1 MPVINGM
8 KLNHIIKY
16 AVTQQK
22 APKKVNNGKRVNVR
36 TQILTWHNLL
46 YDPNNYI
53 PVHKYNLMVCG
64 LVVEFINSVYLSII
78 SQPFVFTSFTF
89 SSFNNIG
96 SFTFII
102 YHNS

>member
-53 PVHKYNLMVCG
+53 PVHKDNLMVCG
-64 LVVEFINSVYLSII
+64 LVVEFINSVY
-78 SQPFVFTSFTF
+78 
-89 SSFNNIG
+89 
-96 SFTFII
+96 
-102 YHNS
+102 